1 MRNVDFYVEDALWI
15 YGKKLA
21 SVEVF
26 DALAAE
32 KDWTG
37 ISPEVLTPAKE
48 YVYNDELVDFAL
60 YDKAAYAKKV
70 GSVAGKADSAF
81 PVLVVVRKLM

>member
-21 SVEVF
+21 SVEAY
-26 DALAAE
+26 DALTSE

-37 ISPEVLTPAKE
+37 IRPDVLKSAKG
-48 YVYNDELVDFAL
+48 YDNSDELVDFAL

-70 GSVAGKADSAF
+70 GSVEGKADSAF